1 MKAKKKQNK
10 EKKVNEK
17 EVKRHKLPW
26 VTYFAIVGW
35 AGVVFIWVWQAIK
48 LLLIADTGKGL
59 LYLAIAFAF
68 AFIGVRSTLTH
79 INRGKIE
86 NKEK

>member
-1 MKAKKKQNK
+1 MKVKKKQK
-10 EKKVNEK
+10 YKFDWI
-17 EVKRHKLPW
+17 L
-26 VTYFAIVGW
+26 YFVIVGW
-35 AGVVFIWVWQAIK
+35 TVIVAIWVWQAIK